1 MARPGGVWRL
11 ALGVVAFVVFSSGN
25 VALVGLPFA
34 GLLLAAG
41 PSSARDWV
49 LVVVAFL
56 LGALGVL
63 SPASHSQLDGV
74 VSAYIVLV
82 SVSFVSIALLQ
93 PASFLRMGLRATL
106 WATAAV
112 VGLSWLVWGG
122 LPVAVLQWEATREA
136 GRAAWMVVERLHQAV
151 TLVDPV
157 VRVESATLPAMLWLE
172 TLAGLALAWQLHVR
186 LARRPLGEPLRPFR
200 EFRFGDHWIW
210 AVVGALMVWV
220 LPALAGLRGAAL
232 NVSVVLAALYLL
244 RGAAV
249 VTAFAATTGVSAIAL
264 VVSAVAAVALVVP
277 LLVLLPGLCTLGVTD
292 TWLQFRHRLA
302 GRSPHTR
309 G

>member
-1 MARPGGVWRL
+1 MTRPGGVWRL
-11 ALGVVAFVVFSSGN
+11 ALGVVAFILMFSPGSL
-25 VALVGLPFA
+25 ALLGLPLA

-41 PSSARDWV
+41 PSTARDWV
-49 LVVVAFL
+49 VVVVAAL
-56 LGALGVL
+56 LGVL
-63 SPASHSQLDGV
+63 AILAPAHTRLDAV
-74 VSAYIVLV
+74 INAYLVLV
-82 SVSFVSIALLQ
+82 SVAFVSITLLQ
-93 PASFLRMGLRATL
+93 PASFLRMALRATL

-112 VGLSWLVWGG
+112 VGLSWVVWGG
-122 LPVAVLQWEATREA
+122 LPVAALQWEATREA
-136 GRAAWMVVERLHQAV
+136 GRATWMVVEWLPRAV
-151 TLVDPV
+151 TLVEPV
-157 VRVESATLPAMLWLE
+157 VRLESTTVPAMLWLE

-210 AVVGALMVWV
+210 AVVGALTVWL
-220 LPALAGLRGAAL
+220 LPALAALKGAAL

-249 VTAFAATTGVSAIAL
+249 VTAFAATTGVSAMAL
-264 VVSAVAAVALVVP
+264 LASAVAAVVLVIP

-302 GRSPHTR
+302 GRAPHTR